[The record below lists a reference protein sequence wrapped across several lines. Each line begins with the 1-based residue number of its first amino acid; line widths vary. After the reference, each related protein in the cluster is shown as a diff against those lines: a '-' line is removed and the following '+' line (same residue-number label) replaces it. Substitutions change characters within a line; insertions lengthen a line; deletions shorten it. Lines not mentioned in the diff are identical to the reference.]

1 MVPMLRR
8 AIAIIIAHLDLI
20 RSLFNRRFLTISPG
34 EIYCSASFFFFF
46 FVSVWVKSI
55 HLNRNPLDW
64 EFHMMVIDFLTQRF
78 RNCFKL
84 YGLKVTPNV
93 SSIDSRQRIF
103 FVREISLM

>member
-46 FVSVWVKSI
+46 LCLCVGEI
-55 HLNRNPLDW
+55 HSF
-64 EFHMMVIDFLTQRF
+64 E
-78 RNCFKL
+78 
-84 YGLKVTPNV
+84 
-93 SSIDSRQRIF
+93 
-103 FVREISLM
+103 